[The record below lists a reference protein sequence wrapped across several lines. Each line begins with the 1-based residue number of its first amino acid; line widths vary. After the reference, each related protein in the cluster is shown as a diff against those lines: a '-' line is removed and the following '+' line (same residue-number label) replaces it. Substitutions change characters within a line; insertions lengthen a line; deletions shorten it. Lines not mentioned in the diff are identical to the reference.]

1 MPAAAPSSTH
11 APADE
16 NPGGSALVV
25 IDMLARWDFPDGDA
39 LVRRALLIAPRIARL
54 AARCRKA
61 GAPVIYANDNRGRW
75 RSDLR
80 QVVEAAIAE
89 GGDESPGVRIARTL
103 EPRADDYFVLKP
115 RHSAFFMTPLELLL
129 KDLGARRLLLTGV
142 SADQCVLA
150 TAHDAR
156 MRGFEAVMP
165 RDCVASPTA
174 DRTRRAVRLF
184 SDAFVAPTP
193 KSAHLKL

>member
-1 MPAAAPSSTH
+1 MAATAPSATH
-11 APADE
+11 EPSDE

-25 IDMLARWDFPDGDA
+25 IDMLARWDFPDADA
-39 LVRRALLIAPRIARL
+39 LVRRALPIAPRIARL
-54 AARCRKA
+54 AARCRAA
-61 GAPVIYANDNRGRW
+61 GVPVIYANDNRGRW

-89 GGDESPGVRIARTL
+89 AGDEAPGVRIARTL
-103 EPRADDYFVLKP
+103 APRAEDYFVLKP

-129 KDLGARRLLLTGV
+129 QDLRARRLLLVGV

-156 MRGFEAVMP
+156 LRGLEVVMP

-174 DRTRRAVRLF
+174 ERTRRAVRLF
-184 SDAFVAPTP
+184 ADAFVAPTP
-193 KSAHLKL
+193 LSSRLKL